1 MYFEGT
7 ASKKNYEKAAEYFQ
21 LAADQ
26 GEAAAQANL
35 VYLYDNGNGVRE
47 DYIKAHEYY
56 LLAADQGDS
65 STQYNLGNMYENGN
79 GNGVV
84 QDYAKAVEY

>member
-1 MYFEGT
+1 M
-7 ASKKNYEKAAEYFQ
+7 
-21 LAADQ
+21 
-26 GEAAAQANL
+26 
-35 VYLYDNGNGVRE
+35 
-47 DYIKAHEYY
+47 
-56 LLAADQGDS
+56 LAADQGDS